1 MIQLKYAN
9 NSLYNTDN
17 LSLELKNY
25 FEQIAVTQNLR
36 DQLVAQIYIIIDI
49 QKAINDN
56 SIQDSLDKFL
66 LRYNDSIARINE
78 AIVSVDEKLGYFD
91 IQNEKSSYERQKF
104 TMKLASKC
112 KEVEMVFDKIVLL
125 NAQAINKA
133 KKYISNKTRII
144 DYSQNVD
151 INNMVLANVK

>member
-91 IQNEKSSYERQKF
+91 IQNEKSSYK
-104 TMKLASKC
+104 
-112 KEVEMVFDKIVLL
+112 
-125 NAQAINKA
+125 
-133 KKYISNKTRII
+133 
-144 DYSQNVD
+144 
-151 INNMVLANVK
+151 